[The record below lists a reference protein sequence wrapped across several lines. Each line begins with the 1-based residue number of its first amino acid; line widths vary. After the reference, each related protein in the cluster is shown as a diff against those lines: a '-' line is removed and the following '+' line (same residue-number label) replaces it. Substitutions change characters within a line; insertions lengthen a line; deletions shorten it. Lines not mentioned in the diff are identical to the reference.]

1 VVSFEWL
8 EECLKAG
15 ERLPEHKFAINYEEE
30 FKPKK
35 ATDTRDSDALQP
47 AKRSKMLS
55 VDLGNQ
61 QRTRGEDRKELAGA
75 GRPDASTDVNEGSG
89 VEKKPNQHAGSQS
102 SSGDTGGSHDTF
114 GIEV

>member
-15 ERLPEHKFAINYEEE
+15 ERLPEHKFSINYEEE

-35 ATDTRDSDALQP
+35 VTDTRGSDALQP

-55 VDLGNQ
+55 EDLANQ
-61 QRTRGEDRKELAGA
+61 QRTRGEDREELAGA
-75 GRPDASTDVNEGSG
+75 GHPDASTDVNEGSG
-89 VEKKPNQHAGSQS
+89 VEKKPNQYAGSQG
-102 SSGDTGGSHDTF
+102 SSGDTLGSHGTF
-114 GIEV
+114 DIGV